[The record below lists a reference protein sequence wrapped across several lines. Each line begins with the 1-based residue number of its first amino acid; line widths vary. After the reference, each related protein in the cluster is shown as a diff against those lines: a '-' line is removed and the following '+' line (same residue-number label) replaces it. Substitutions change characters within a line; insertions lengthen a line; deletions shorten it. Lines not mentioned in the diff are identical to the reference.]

1 MNHMKTKTQWE
12 GAVDIYND
20 GMGTDGDKLNSQVI
34 YPALTKLLGSLEGKK
49 ILDSGC
55 GSGYFTAK
63 IAAHAREVIGTDF
76 SEKFITLCK
85 HKYITVSNMTFEQ
98 QDVTEKMPF
107 GNGTF
112 DTIISKMVLQYVAD
126 LTIFAAESFRVLR
139 TNGRLVIAVDHPF
152 HAQFYFAQKLAG
164 AGTTKYKKLSHYFD
178 RGEQLKRSLWG
189 KADLTWYPKTVADY
203 ITPFLAVGFTL
214 HAIEELGEERKD
226 VSIPRI
232 LILDFIRK

>member
-1 MNHMKTKTQWE
+1 MDYMKTKTQWE
-12 GAVDIYND
+12 GAVNIYND
-20 GMGTDGDKLNSQVI
+20 GMGTEGDKLNSLII

-63 IAAHAREVIGTDF
+63 LAAHARQVIGTDF
-76 SEKFITLCK
+76 SEKFILLCK
-85 HKYITVSNMTFEQ
+85 SKYITVSNMTFQ
-98 QDVTEKMPF
+98 RHDVTEKMSF
-107 GNGTF
+107 GNGSF
-112 DTIISKMVLQYVAD
+112 DIVISKMVLQYVQD
-126 LTIFAAESFRVLR
+126 LTMFAEESFRVLR
-139 TNGRLVIAVDHPF
+139 SNGHLAVVVDHPF

-203 ITPFLAVGFTL
+203 IRSFLAVGFTL